1 MSPAS
6 KKKSYIIKQL
16 SFTFP
21 RRLCYNRPRSGNFT
35 TQGQALCGK
44 EAGRSMKRK
53 SSEPTISQ
61 VAAMAGVSIA
71 TVSRVLND
79 PSKVRPTTVEKV
91 SAAIDTLAYP
101 RPQPATDLRNRLIVV
116 VLPNLDNP
124 FYSKIIKGI
133 QVSAKGHGLEV
144 LLYAEGN
151 VDAHSRRLLDM
162 LAMIQ
167 ARGLILLSPVNRLD
181 VLNELAGALPLVQCA
196 EYNEESALPYVG
208 VDDFAAA
215 RNATETLIR
224 RGRRR
229 IALINGPDRYKYA
242 RHRYLG
248 YADALRHAGL
258 TVDGALVANVTEMG
272 FDSSLAVARQMLLA
286 SERPDAI
293 LAASDMYAAAVVK
306 AATSEGIRIPDDL
319 ALIGFDNTYISQMSH
334 PSVAAVSLPRFQLG
348 YMACEV
354 LSERIM
360 NPASDEPRHF
370 LLETELVL
378 RDSV

>member
-1 MSPAS
+1 M
-6 KKKSYIIKQL
+6 
-16 SFTFP
+16 
-21 RRLCYNRPRSGNFT
+21 
-35 TQGQALCGK
+35 
-44 EAGRSMKRK
+44 
-53 SSEPTISQ
+53 
-61 VAAMAGVSIA
+61 
-71 TVSRVLND
+71 
-79 PSKVRPTTVEKV
+79 
-91 SAAIDTLAYP
+91 
-101 RPQPATDLRNRLIVV
+101 
-116 VLPNLDNP
+116 
-124 FYSKIIKGI
+124 
-133 QVSAKGHGLEV
+133 

-162 LAMIQ
+162 LGMIQ
-167 ARGLILLSPVNRLD
+167 ARGLIILSPVNRLE
-181 VLNELAGALPLVQCA
+181 VLYELASALPLVQCA
-196 EYNEESALPYVG
+196 EYTEHSSLPYVG

-215 RNATETLIR
+215 RHATETLIR

-248 YADALRHAGL
+248 YADALRRAGL

-293 LAASDMYAAAVVK
+293 LAASDMYASAVVK

-360 NPASDEPRHF
+360 NPASEEPRHF

-378 RDSV
+378 RDSI

>member
-1 MSPAS
+1 M
-6 KKKSYIIKQL
+6 
-16 SFTFP
+16 
-21 RRLCYNRPRSGNFT
+21 
-35 TQGQALCGK
+35 
-44 EAGRSMKRK
+44 
-53 SSEPTISQ
+53 
-61 VAAMAGVSIA
+61 
-71 TVSRVLND
+71 
-79 PSKVRPTTVEKV
+79 
-91 SAAIDTLAYP
+91 
-101 RPQPATDLRNRLIVV
+101 
-116 VLPNLDNP
+116 
-124 FYSKIIKGI
+124 
-133 QVSAKGHGLEV
+133 
-144 LLYAEGN
+144 
-151 VDAHSRRLLDM
+151 
-162 LAMIQ
+162 
-167 ARGLILLSPVNRLD
+167 
-181 VLNELAGALPLVQCA
+181 QCA

>member
-1 MSPAS
+1 
-6 KKKSYIIKQL
+6 
-16 SFTFP
+16 
-21 RRLCYNRPRSGNFT
+21 
-35 TQGQALCGK
+35 
-44 EAGRSMKRK
+44 
-53 SSEPTISQ
+53 
-61 VAAMAGVSIA
+61 MA
-71 TVSRVLND
+71 
-79 PSKVRPTTVEKV
+79 
-91 SAAIDTLAYP
+91 
-101 RPQPATDLRNRLIVV
+101 

-181 VLNELAGALPLVQCA
+181 VLDELAGALPLVQCA

>member
-1 MSPAS
+1 MSPTS

-181 VLNELAGALPLVQCA
+181 VLDELAGALPLVQCA

-224 RGRRR
+224 AWAPPHCPDQWPRSLQIRPPPLPGVRGRAAACGPHGGRR
-229 IALINGPDRYKYA
+229 
-242 RHRYLG
+242 
-248 YADALRHAGL
+248 AGGER
-258 TVDGALVANVTEMG
+258 DGNGALT
-272 FDSSLAVARQMLLA
+272 ARW
-286 SERPDAI
+286 P
-293 LAASDMYAAAVVK
+293 
-306 AATSEGIRIPDDL
+306 
-319 ALIGFDNTYISQMSH
+319 
-334 PSVAAVSLPRFQLG
+334 
-348 YMACEV
+348 
-354 LSERIM
+354 
-360 NPASDEPRHF
+360 
-370 LLETELVL
+370 
-378 RDSV
+378 

>member
-35 TQGQALCGK
+35 TQGQTLCGN

-61 VAAMAGVSIA
+61 VAAMAGVSI
-71 TVSRVLND
+71 
-79 PSKVRPTTVEKV
+79 PTTVEKV

-181 VLNELAGALPLVQCA
+181 VLDELAGALPLVQCA

>member
-1 MSPAS
+1 
-6 KKKSYIIKQL
+6 
-16 SFTFP
+16 
-21 RRLCYNRPRSGNFT
+21 
-35 TQGQALCGK
+35 
-44 EAGRSMKRK
+44 MKRK

-181 VLNELAGALPLVQCA
+181 VLDELAGALPLVQCA

-224 RGRRR
+224 RG
-229 IALINGPDRYKYA
+229 A
-242 RHRYLG
+242 
-248 YADALRHAGL
+248 
-258 TVDGALVANVTEMG
+258 
-272 FDSSLAVARQMLLA
+272 
-286 SERPDAI
+286 
-293 LAASDMYAAAVVK
+293 AAS
-306 AATSEGIRIPDDL
+306 P
-319 ALIGFDNTYISQMSH
+319 
-334 PSVAAVSLPRFQLG
+334 
-348 YMACEV
+348 
-354 LSERIM
+354 
-360 NPASDEPRHF
+360 
-370 LLETELVL
+370 
-378 RDSV
+378 